1 MSGSQIP
8 PEQENVVHD
17 GGQLWDAMV
26 VGAGPAGCA
35 AAYDLATAGL
45 SVLLL
50 DHKDFPRAKACAG
63 GLTSKAV
70 QALRY
75 SIAPVVRKVV
85 GRVRLE
91 GDPDFLHAAPDM
103 TARAAFVK
111 ESRMKLAN
119 DGKLYRKSG
128 VNPSCSPADAV
139 VLKSREPICV
149 MTVRA
154 ELDAYCLRQ
163 TIAAGACLRK
173 IAGVQQIERRG
184 DEVHLLAPGE
194 SYRARF
200 LVGADGA
207 SGQTRRL
214 CAAGSWFSRG
224 FALEVQT
231 AAPPEEVDLTFDFAS
246 VSNGYAWIFPKG
258 DHLNVGV
265 YSLSPAAGLTRSLL
279 LSYVEKRVG
288 ADPVDGVVGQYLGI
302 GAGENPA
309 EYVQADL
316 RDRVFLVGDAGGF
329 VDPLTGE
336 GIYGALVSGQAAA
349 KAILAEVRG
358 ESTAADAFA
367 RHIAGYRQ
375 TLRFSSRAA
384 AAFYANPSRGFR
396 AMRLPFVRRSLVRTY
411 THGLNVNSLAMRI
424 ALAHC

>member
-8 PEQENVVHD
+8 PEQENLVHD
-17 GGQLWDAMV
+17 AGQLWDAMV

-35 AAYDLATAGL
+35 AAYDLAAAGL

-75 SIAPVVRKVV
+75 SITPVVKKVV

-91 GDPDFLHAAPDM
+91 G
-103 TARAAFVK
+103 
-111 ESRMKLAN
+111 ES
-119 DGKLYRKSG
+119 
-128 VNPSCSPADAV
+128 PSSSPADAV

-149 MTVRA
+149 LTVRA

-163 TIAAGACLRK
+163 TIAAGACLRR
-173 IAGVQQIERRG
+173 IASVQQVVRRG
-184 DEVHLLAPGE
+184 DEVYLLAPGE
-194 SYRARF
+194 SHRARF

-231 AAPPEEVDLTFDFAS
+231 AVPPEEVDLTFDFAS

-265 YSLSPAAGLTRSLL
+265 YSLTSAAGLTRSLL
-279 LSYVEKRVG
+279 LSYVKNRVG
-288 ADPVDGVVGQYLGI
+288 ADTVDGVVGQYLGI
-302 GAGENPA
+302 GAGENPP

-358 ESTAADAFA
+358 ESTAAEAFA
-367 RHIAGYRQ
+367 RHLEGYRQ

>member
-1 MSGSQIP
+1 M
-8 PEQENVVHD
+8 
-17 GGQLWDAMV
+17 
-26 VGAGPAGCA
+26 
-35 AAYDLATAGL
+35 
-45 SVLLL
+45 
-50 DHKDFPRAKACAG
+50 
-63 GLTSKAV
+63 
-70 QALRY
+70 
-75 SIAPVVRKVV
+75 
-85 GRVRLE
+85 
-91 GDPDFLHAAPDM
+91 
-103 TARAAFVK
+103 
-111 ESRMKLAN
+111 
-119 DGKLYRKSG
+119 
-128 VNPSCSPADAV
+128 
-139 VLKSREPICV
+139 
-149 MTVRA
+149 
-154 ELDAYCLRQ
+154 
-163 TIAAGACLRK
+163 
-173 IAGVQQIERRG
+173 
-184 DEVHLLAPGE
+184 LAPGE

-207 SGQTRRL
+207 SGQMRRL
-214 CAAGSWFSRG
+214 CAAGSWFSQG

-265 YSLSPAAGLTRSLL
+265 YSLSSAAGLTRSRL
-279 LSYVEKRVG
+279 LSYVKNRLG
-288 ADPVDGVVGQYLGI
+288 ADTVDGVAGQYLGI

-349 KAILAEVRG
+349 KAILAELRG
-358 ESTAADAFA
+358 ESTAAEAFA
-367 RHIAGYRQ
+367 GHLAGYRQ

>member
-17 GGQLWDAMV
+17 GAQLWDAMV

-35 AAYDLATAGL
+35 AAYDLAAAGL

-91 GDPDFLHAAPDM
+91 S
-103 TARAAFVK
+103 
-111 ESRMKLAN
+111 E
-119 DGKLYRKSG
+119 
-128 VNPSCSPADAV
+128 NPSSSPADAV

-173 IAGVQQIERRG
+173 IAGVRQIERRG

-194 SYRARF
+194 SYRAHF

-231 AAPPEEVDLTFDFAS
+231 AVPSEEVDLTFDFAS

-265 YSLSPAAGLTRSLL
+265 YSLSSAAGLTRSLL
-279 LSYVEKRVG
+279 LSYVKNRVG

-302 GAGENPA
+302 GAGENPP

-358 ESTAADAFA
+358 ESTAAEAFA
-367 RHIAGYRQ
+367 GHLAGYRQ

>member
-1 MSGSQIP
+1 
-8 PEQENVVHD
+8 VHD
-17 GGQLWDAMV
+17 SAQLWDAMV

-35 AAYDLATAGL
+35 AAYDLAAAGL

-85 GRVRLE
+85 GRIRLE
-91 GDPDFLHAAPDM
+91 G
-103 TARAAFVK
+103 
-111 ESRMKLAN
+111 ES
-119 DGKLYRKSG
+119 
-128 VNPSCSPADAV
+128 PSSSPADAV
-139 VLKSREPICV
+139 VLKSRDPICV

-173 IAGVQQIERRG
+173 IAGVQQVVRRG
-184 DEVHLLAPGE
+184 DEVHLLTPGE
-194 SYRARF
+194 RYRARF
-200 LVGADGA
+200 VVGADGA
-207 SGQTRRL
+207 SGQMRRL
-214 CAAGSWFSRG
+214 CAAGSWFSQG

-231 AAPPEEVDLTFDFAS
+231 AAPAEEVDLTFDFAS

-265 YSLSPAAGLTRSLL
+265 YSPSSAAGLTRSRL
-279 LSYVEKRVG
+279 LSYVKNRVG
-288 ADPVDGVVGQYLGI
+288 ADALDGVTGQYLGI
-302 GAGENPA
+302 GAGENPV

-349 KAILAEVRG
+349 KAILAELRG
-358 ESTAADAFA
+358 ESTAAEAFA
-367 RHIAGYRQ
+367 GHLAGYRQ

-384 AAFYANPSRGFR
+384 AAFYANPSRGFS
-396 AMRLPFVRRSLVRTY
+396 AMRLPFARRSLIRTY

>member
-1 MSGSQIP
+1 VDAS
-8 PEQENVVHD
+8 
-17 GGQLWDAMV
+17 GQLWDAIV

-35 AAYDLATAGL
+35 AACDLAAAGQ

-50 DHKDFPRAKACAG
+50 DKKDFPRAKACAG

-75 SIAPVVRKVV
+75 SIDPVVRKVV
-85 GRVRLE
+85 RRIRLE
-91 GDPDFLHAAPDM
+91 GESALVLKS
-103 TARAAFVK
+103 RA
-111 ESRMKLAN
+111 L
-119 DGKLYRKSG
+119 
-128 VNPSCSPADAV
+128 

-154 ELDAYCLRQ
+154 ELDEYCLRK

-173 IAGVQQIERRG
+173 IAGVQQIVRCGEQ
-184 DEVHLLAPGE
+184 VQLVCPGE

-207 SGQTRRL
+207 SGQVRRL
-214 CAAGSWFSRG
+214 CAAGSWFSQG

-231 AAPPEEVDLTFDFAS
+231 AAPREEVDLAFDFAS
-246 VSNGYAWIFPKG
+246 VSDGYAWIFPKG

-265 YSLSPAAGLTRSLL
+265 YSLSSAASLTRSRLL
-279 LSYVEKRVG
+279 HYVTHRVG
-288 ADPVDGVVGQYLGI
+288 VDTVGGVTGQYLGI
-302 GAGENPA
+302 GAGESPA
-309 EYVQADL
+309 EYVLPDL

-329 VDPLTGE
+329 ADPLTGE

-349 KAILAEVRG
+349 KAILAELRG
-358 ESTAADAFA
+358 RSTAAEAFA
-367 RHIAGYRQ
+367 SHLTEYRQ
-375 TLRFSSRAA
+375 TLCFSARAA
-384 AAFYANPSRGFR
+384 AAFYANPARGFR
-396 AMRLPFVRRSLVRTY
+396 AMRLPLVRRLLVKTY

-424 ALAHC
+424 ALSRC

>member
-1 MSGSQIP
+1 MP
-8 PEQENVVHD
+8 VD
-17 GGQLWDAMV
+17 AGGQLWDAMV

-35 AAYDLATAGL
+35 AAYDLAAAGQ

-50 DHKDFPRAKACAG
+50 DKKDFPRAKACAG

-75 SIAPVVRKVV
+75 SIDPVVRKVI

-91 GDPDFLHAAPDM
+91 GEGSSA
-103 TARAAFVK
+103 
-111 ESRMKLAN
+111 
-119 DGKLYRKSG
+119 G
-128 VNPSCSPADAV
+128 AV
-139 VLKSREPICV
+139 VLKSRQPICV

-154 ELDAYCLRQ
+154 EFDQYCLRK

-173 IAGVQQIERRG
+173 IEGVRQILRSG
-184 DEVHLLAPGE
+184 DQVDLLTEGAH
-194 SYRARF
+194 YRARF

-207 SGQTRRL
+207 SGQVRRL
-214 CAAGSWFSRG
+214 CAVGSWFSQG

-231 AAPPEEVDLTFDFAS
+231 AVPLEELDLTFDFAS

-265 YSLSPAAGLTRSLL
+265 YSLSSASSLTRSRL
-279 LSYVEKRVG
+279 LSYVKNRLGIDTVH
-288 ADPVDGVVGQYLGI
+288 GVTGQYLGI
-302 GAGENPA
+302 GAGESA
-309 EYVQADL
+309 EYIQPDL

-329 VDPLTGE
+329 ADPLTGE

-349 KAILAEVRG
+349 KAILAELRG
-358 ESTAADAFA
+358 ESTAAEAFA
-367 RHIAGYRQ
+367 GHLTGYRQ
-375 TLRFSSRAA
+375 TLRFSARAA
-384 AAFYANPSRGFR
+384 AAFYANPARGFR
-396 AMRLPFVRRSLVRTY
+396 AMRLPFVRRSLVKTY
-411 THGLNVNSLAMRI
+411 THGLNVKSLAMRI

>member
-35 AAYDLATAGL
+35 AAYDLAAAGL

-91 GDPDFLHAAPDM
+91 G
-103 TARAAFVK
+103 
-111 ESRMKLAN
+111 E
-119 DGKLYRKSG
+119 
-128 VNPSCSPADAV
+128 NPSSSPADAV

-163 TIAAGACLRK
+163 TIAAGACLHK
-173 IAGVQQIERRG
+173 IAGVQQVERRG

-265 YSLSPAAGLTRSLL
+265 YSLSPASGLTRSLL
-279 LSYVEKRVG
+279 LSYVKNRVG

-358 ESTAADAFA
+358 ESTAAEAFTC
-367 RHIAGYRQ
+367 HLAGYRQ

>member
-1 MSGSQIP
+1 
-8 PEQENVVHD
+8 
-17 GGQLWDAMV
+17 MV

-35 AAYDLATAGL
+35 AAYDLAAAGL

-85 GRVRLE
+85 GRIRLE

-103 TARAAFVK
+103 TARAALVK

-128 VNPSCSPADAV
+128 VSISSSPADAV

-163 TIAAGACLRK
+163 TTAAGACLRK
-173 IAGVQQIERRG
+173 IAGVEQVVRHG
-184 DEVHLLAPGE
+184 DEVHLLTPGE
-194 SYRARF
+194 RYRARF
-200 LVGADGA
+200 VVGADGA
-207 SGQTRRL
+207 SGQMRRL
-214 CAAGSWFSRG
+214 CAAGSWFSQG

-231 AAPPEEVDLTFDFAS
+231 AAPPGEVDLTFDFAS

-265 YSLSPAAGLTRSLL
+265 YSLSSAGLTRSRL
-279 LSYVEKRVG
+279 LSYVKSRLGV
-288 ADPVDGVVGQYLGI
+288 DTVDGVVGQYLGI

-309 EYVQADL
+309 AYVQADL

-349 KAILAEVRG
+349 KAILAELRG
-358 ESTAADAFA
+358 ESTAAVAFA
-367 RHIAGYRQ
+367 GHLAGYRQ

-384 AAFYANPSRGFR
+384 TAFYANPSRGFR

-411 THGLNVNSLAMRI
+411 THGLNINSLAMRI